1 MNNDIFDVSMQDR
14 VWKQQFFY
22 NAFRALAFNR
32 IDGDYAEFG
41 SWSGS
46 SFWLAH
52 LESRRHGHDARLWA
66 FDSFQ
71 GLPPREGERDE
82 HPAWVEGAMT
92 MSLQE
97 FHGICARDG
106 IPVSAYDVVPGFYH
120 DTLDRMSA
128 GDAPVNIALAFIDC
142 DMYSSTKSV
151 LRFLMPR
158 LKHGMIIAFD
168 DYFCWSATQVSGER
182 RAMLE
187 AFGRHERWQLLPYTQ
202 FGYHGQSFV
211 VEDKLILGDLAGPHP
226 ALP

>member
-1 MNNDIFDVSMQDR
+1 MANDIFDVPMQDR

-32 IDGDYAEFG
+32 IDGDYADFG

-52 LESRRHGHDARLWA
+52 LESRRHGHNAHLWS

-71 GLPPREGERDE
+71 GLPPPEGVEDD
-82 HPAWVEGAMT
+82 HPAWVQGAMN
-92 MSLQE
+92 MPLDD
-97 FHGICARDG
+97 FHAVCARDG
-106 IPVSAYDVVPGFYH
+106 VPRAVYDVVPGFYH
-120 DTLDRMSA
+120 DTLDHMSA
-128 GDAPVNIALAFIDC
+128 TDRPVNIALAFIDC
-142 DMYSSTKSV
+142 DMYSSTRSV

-187 AFGRHERWQLLPYTQ
+187 AFGNNDKWQLLPYMQ

-211 VEDKLILGDLAGPHP
+211 VEDKAILGAVAGLRT
-226 ALP
+226 A